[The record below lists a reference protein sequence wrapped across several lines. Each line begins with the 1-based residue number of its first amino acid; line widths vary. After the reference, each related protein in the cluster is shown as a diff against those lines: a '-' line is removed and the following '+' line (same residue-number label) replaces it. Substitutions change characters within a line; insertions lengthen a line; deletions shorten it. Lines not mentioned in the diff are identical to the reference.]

1 MNVYAVHSARP
12 SSRGSIHSSNSIS
25 SYINRRPSSAPQ
37 SGSKGVLVS
46 TSRSGAARSAAILLI
61 SCHISASNGAGGKT
75 QSDDNMTKYL
85 QKQLKHQRQLLH
97 LELPSLY
104 GNTTLNKFRKQ
115 KNRTANGNCSYSIDF
130 DESDDDGISLDA
142 GSMIEMGAVPTP
154 ASETAKVA
162 VIRKSSFSI
171 TITYIYVLSASC
183 F

>member
-1 MNVYAVHSARP
+1 
-12 SSRGSIHSSNSIS
+12 
-25 SYINRRPSSAPQ
+25 
-37 SGSKGVLVS
+37 
-46 TSRSGAARSAAILLI
+46 
-61 SCHISASNGAGGKT
+61 
-75 QSDDNMTKYL
+75 MTKYL

-162 VIRKSSFSI
+162 VIRKNVNFNYYNYKYYLHHNI
-171 TITYIYVLSASC
+171 FIIL
-183 F
+183 